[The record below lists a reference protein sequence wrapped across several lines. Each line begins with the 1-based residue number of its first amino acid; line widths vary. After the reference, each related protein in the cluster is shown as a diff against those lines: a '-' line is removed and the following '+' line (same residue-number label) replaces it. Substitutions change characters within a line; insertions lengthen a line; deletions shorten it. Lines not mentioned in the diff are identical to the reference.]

1 MKITFEPIGIVHSP
15 FTDLADMPI
24 QPTGEDAAAGT
35 LEIYPPY
42 CSALTDLD
50 GFSHIYALYFFHKVS
65 SWQPQVIPFL
75 DDQPHG
81 LFATRTPRRPNPIGL
96 SLLEILAVDGC
107 QIKVAGLDI
116 LDNTPLLDI
125 KPYIPSFENPQNIRI
140 GWLNGR
146 GEQVKKRKSDHRFED

>member
-24 QPTGEDAAAGT
+24 QPTGENAAQGA
-35 LEIYPPY
+35 LEIFPAF
-42 CSALTDLD
+42 CGALTDLE
-50 GFSHIYALYFFHKVS
+50 GFSHIYAIYFFHKVS
-65 SWQPQVIPFL
+65 GWQSQVLPFL

-81 LFATRTPRRPNPIGL
+81 LFATRAPRRPNPIGL

-116 LDNTPLLDI
+116 LDGTPLLDI
-125 KPYIPSFENPQNIRI
+125 KPYIPSFENPENVRI
-140 GWLNGR
+140 GWLSGR
-146 GEQVKKRKSDHRFED
+146 GNQVKTKKSDQRFKD